1 MKGASDSH
9 DEPLPDALRRDLE
22 AAVGVAFVKHSAL
35 DRVLAGRDASTIH
48 GQGACVVLPKST
60 AEVQA
65 VVRACRR
72 HGRAFA
78 PRGSGTGLSAGAV
91 PCGLPVVISTTRMTA
106 IRLVDVVQR
115 TAWVEP
121 GVLNLDLSNFVAAQG
136 FRFAPDPSSQQSCS
150 IGGNVANNS
159 GGPHCLSEGV
169 TQSHVLAIEVV
180 MADGEVVMLGGLDPE
195 PVGLDLRGGFIGSE
209 GTCGI
214 ATAIAVR
221 LVPLAPAVSTMLVVF
236 DALRAGAECVSAI
249 IAAGL
254 VPGAL
259 EMMDH
264 NTVVAVEPFA
274 HAGLPLDCAAVL
286 LVELE
291 GLRHQVAFDTTRVSD
306 IALAHGA
313 REVRLSSSD
322 DERARWW
329 KARKSAFGA
338 IARMAPDYY
347 LHDTVVPRAALVG
360 VLEEVVAIANRYGL
374 QVLNVFHAGDGNLHP
389 LLVYDGRVEGE
400 LDRVHQA
407 GAEIV
412 RASVAAGG
420 MLSGEHGIGLEKR
433 DFMPLVFSAHDLA
446 AQGWLRNAF
455 DPDGAANPDK
465 VLPTPHSCGDVVHLT
480 RVPDGAWV

>member
-1 MKGASDSH
+1 MEGEMRRAL
-9 DEPLPDALRRDLE
+9 PLPDALRVELE
-22 AAVGVAFVKHSAL
+22 AIVGSTFVKHSAL

-48 GQGACVVLPKST
+48 SEGMCLVLPNST
-60 AEVQA
+60 AQVQA
-65 VVRACRR
+65 IVRACRR
-72 HGRAFA
+72 HGRAFM

-91 PCGLPVVISTTRMTA
+91 PCGQPVVISTARMNT
-106 IRLVDVVQR
+106 IRSVDVLQR
-115 TAWVEP
+115 HAWVDP
-121 GVLNLDLSNFVAAQG
+121 GVLNLDLSNAVAAQG
-136 FRFAPDPSSQQSCS
+136 LRFAPDPSSQQSCS

-180 MADGEVVMLGGLDPE
+180 MPDGEIAVLGGLDPE
-195 PVGLDLRGGFIGSE
+195 PGGLDLRGAFIGSE

-221 LVPLAPAVSTMLVVF
+221 LVPLPPAVSTMLVVF

-259 EMMDH
+259 EMMDR
-264 NTVVAVEPFA
+264 NTVEAVEPFA
-274 HAGLPLDCAAVL
+274 HAGLPTDAAAVL

-291 GLRHQVAFDTTRVSD
+291 GLAHQVAFDTERVRD
-306 IALAHGA
+306 IAMVHNA
-313 REVRLSSSD
+313 REVRLSSDS

-338 IARMAPDYY
+338 IARLAPDYY
-347 LHDTVVPRAALVG
+347 LHDTVVPRKALVG
-360 VLEEVVAIANRYGL
+360 VLEEVVAIANRFGL
-374 QVLNVFHAGDGNLHP
+374 RVLNVFHAGDGNLHP
-389 LLVYDGRVEGE
+389 LLIYDARLPGE
-400 LDRVHQA
+400 LERVHAA

-433 DFMPLVFSAHDLA
+433 DFMPLVFSDDDLD
-446 AQGWLRNAF
+446 AQRWLRNAF
-455 DPDGAANPDK
+455 DPDGASNPDK
-465 VLPTPHSCGDVVHLT
+465 VLPTPHSCGDVVHLGHL
-480 RVPDGAWV
+480 PDGAWV